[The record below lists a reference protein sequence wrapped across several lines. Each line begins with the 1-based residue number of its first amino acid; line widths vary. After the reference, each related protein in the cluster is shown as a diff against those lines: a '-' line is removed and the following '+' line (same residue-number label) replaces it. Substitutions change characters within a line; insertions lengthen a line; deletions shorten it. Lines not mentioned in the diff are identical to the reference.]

1 MSFILGMVSAQVREG
16 YISGAPPGPLQLLS
30 NNSILLSLWIYFA
43 FGVFCGISLH
53 FLCLASPFPPHAP
66 ASHCIF
72 VFSLNHWAAFCFQ
85 VSYYMFIHIKSLTG
99 GGEEKKKV
107 TSTSRC
113 FSGSSA
119 KWNTVGRVR
128 CISAGFYG
136 NYGAVFSAVVSL
148 CPALCFRLGEEG
160 RVRTV
165 PRRAAQKVGQRLTS
179 PSNQISQLEEGSW
192 HEFFT

>member
-53 FLCLASPFPPHAP
+53 FLCLAPTLSPMPMPPIAYL
-66 ASHCIF
+66 SL
-72 VFSLNHWAAFCFQ
+72 SLNYWAAFCFQ
-85 VSYYMFIHIKSLTG
+85 VSYYMLINIKSLA
-99 GGEEKKKV
+99 GGEERKKKV

-119 KWNTVGRVR
+119 KWNTVGLVR

-136 NYGAVFSAVVSL
+136 NYEAVFSAVVSL

-160 RVRTV
+160 RVTTV
-165 PRRAAQKVGQRLTS
+165 PRRAAQKVGQRLAS